1 MNYQYLLFTLGLS
14 LILLTPSPVKSLD
27 PLCPSP
33 ILSRLNRHKISPTD
47 TLESIAEQYN
57 LTPNTIILNNPDI
70 TPDSLPLGTDIIIPP
85 VNGIIVTVP
94 DLASWQDLA
103 EAYGV
108 RADLL
113 FEVNGCQPLGE
124 EVFIPGITWHP
135 DKVTEVFNYT
145 GLSGYPLPT
154 EAAVIL
160 TYGWQDE
167 PSQAERLFHSG
178 VDLLA
183 DVGTNVLAVE
193 AGTVVYVGIEGN
205 YGNLI
210 IINHQGGLQTRYA
223 HLQNIL
229 VNPGDLVET
238 GQVIGTVGVTG
249 TPDVDEPHLHFEVR
263 YQTPMGWLAQDPLIH
278 LIR

>member
-229 VNPGDLVET
+229 VDPGDLVET

-249 TPDVDEPHLHFEVR
+249 TPDVEEPHLHFEVR

>member
-1 MNYQYLLFTLGLS
+1 MNYKYLLFTLGLS
-14 LILLTPSPVKSLD
+14 LILLTPSPVKSLE
-27 PLCPSP
+27 PLCPIP
-33 ILSRLNRHKISPTD
+33 ILSRLNRHKIRATD
-47 TLESIAEQYN
+47 TLEGIANQYN

-85 VNGIIVTVP
+85 INGMIVTVP
-94 DLASWQDLA
+94 SLASWQDLA

-154 EAAVIL
+154 EARVIL
-160 TYGWQDE
+160 SYGWQDE

-183 DVGTNVLAVE
+183 DLGTNVLAVE

-205 YGNLI
+205 YGNLV

-229 VNPGDLVET
+229 INPGDLVEI